1 MGSGDAY
8 GMPCAHT
15 MASGMGGM
23 RAAGDLVGRMEM
35 TRGMRLPEAKAYV
48 AERLGVA
55 PAELS
60 DPVLMNELREE
71 LGLGRITTFEISHP
85 TQAVAMEAKLNVEE
99 VLGVPVTSVRR
110 FAERGRTA
118 AESGRVGRGKGGAR

>member
-1 MGSGDAY
+1 MGSGAAF

-35 TRGMRLPEAKAYV
+35 TRGMRLPQAKEYV
-48 AERLGVA
+48 AGKLGVT
-55 PAELS
+55 PADLS
-60 DPVLMNELREE
+60 DPVVMHEVREQ

-85 TQAVAMEAKLNVEE
+85 TQAVAIESKFNVEE
-99 VLGVPVTSVRR
+99 LLGVPVNSVRR
-110 FAERGRTA
+110 FEARTA
-118 AESGRVGRGKGGAR
+118 GRARGVRP